1 MSSKILSGHESQAA
15 VPVLWRKAGETN
27 VAMVLTKRP
36 PTVTDNEEL
45 QQRIAVLERRLKTET
60 AEAYQKGVREGEA
73 QARGQAQ
80 AAVQPLLDKMAA
92 AVRELSE
99 IKPRLRRDA
108 EADVVQLAVA
118 IARRILHRELSV
130 DPSAMQ
136 ALVRV
141 ALGRLE
147 RQELYRVWVHPSQA
161 QAVRSVVENQSGSIE
176 VIADPNRELGS
187 LLFETNRGK
196 LDASVSAQFE
206 EIERG
211 LADRVR
217 QK

>member
-161 QAVRSVVENQSGSIE
+161 QAVRSGVENQSGSIE